1 MERLTKRS
9 VTGPSRY
16 VSAIGSG
23 HGAWPRIIQRL
34 AAYEDTGLEPEEVA
48 TMQENGL
55 WIPVAEQLPKTDG
68 RFMVTIKGR
77 SGKPHVEMR
86 NFHAGSQKWE
96 NQCGWLSDENILAW
110 QARPRPYGWKPR
122 EKA

>member
-1 MERLTKRS
+1 MERLTRRS
-9 VTGPSRY
+9 LTGTSRY

-34 AAYEDTGLEPEEVA
+34 AAYEDTGLEPEEIA
-48 TMQENGL
+48 GK

-96 NQCGWLSDENILAW
+96 SQLGYVEENILAW
-110 QARPRPYGWKPR
+110 QQRPRPYGYKKK
-122 EKA
+122 ED

>member
-1 MERLTKRS
+1 MERLTKPA
-9 VTGPSRY
+9 VNKTGNKY

-34 AAYEDTGLEPEEVA
+34 AAYENTGLEPEEIEE
-48 TMQENGL
+48 TGK
-55 WIPVAEQLPKTDG
+55 WIPVTEKLPTTDG
-68 RFMVTIKGR
+68 RFMVTIKGK

-96 NQCGWLSDENILAW
+96 SQLGWWEENIMAW
-110 QARPRPYGWKPR
+110 QARPRPYGRKPK
-122 EKA
+122 EG